1 MLMRIRRITTLTLLL
16 GLFPVYP
23 LQAQEEPLLTIACL
37 SDCHAERSLIDQA
50 DLSKIKLRGSFEQTL
65 KRIKKEENIDV
76 MVLGGDCT
84 SDATISQ
91 QSWMRVR
98 ELMATATRG
107 AFQDERPTPVLYATG
122 NHDYE
127 VANWDRL
134 PKPYNAGDYYSFP
147 MREDVGVLDFDDAFY
162 EQAPNGNLG
171 QMTLLAAYHYKVKGF
186 DFVVLNCG
194 KNFFASAW
202 DYIYSEES
210 VQWVADKLA
219 QIYADQPDKT
229 VFFALHIPFGDSNSI
244 SSPQKGIYCSPG
256 ERLLKQTLSKYPNLI
271 MLYGH
276 DHGRNTGYSRRKTS
290 QRVTHY
296 DRLGHVIT
304 TTDDSHVDGT
314 TQDPEN
320 DDNRF
325 YLRNEGT
332 QMFLGTDS
340 YNLTAMA
347 ARTAVT
353 FTPVAT
359 NAFSADVEMLNSMSS
374 KFVHIGTNAR
384 FSGGDPSNIYLYE
397 VTADADGI
405 QASRASRPEDG
416 KTYLM
421 VTQYNGS
428 WYALSGDFYGAASEE
443 QRLVGTRVTMATN
456 KLTLSVAA
464 NKLLEWTFESA
475 AQVPASTTRWYV
487 QNNKNQRYLGLN
499 NVNLSTVDYENLV
512 TFDLQSELTKQYT
525 IAVSGSG
532 SEAAG
537 SYIVSSTDGRFSCS
551 TERNPTWVYRV
562 DDTSTS
568 RITASRVTELH
579 DGDQVIFV
587 AQNQKNTSELYALTN
602 AEYAASASSCRLNGL
617 KITDKEG
624 TITVAK
630 SRTDLIWTLHAVPEA
645 EPSFVSAF
653 MGSMRYYFNTID
665 PGDMPIE
672 TPNIVQ
678 ALMVYVYPDRVEM
691 RMKNYNRTGVINN
704 VKVNAQLAPYTLFRK
719 VEVKESTTDE
729 QARLQ
734 AAITAAEAFSQ
745 QTSEV
750 LQNALDEALT
760 KARSLVG
767 SSDKAAQAAAT
778 TDLSRALA
786 DARIVDVSILKVV
799 YSGCQKAGYT
809 GAGVAEAESALHEA
823 KDMHSVNVAINML
836 KIGRKLL
843 HAESHDYPF
852 TPEVPAGNK
861 SYYLY
866 NIGQHRFF
874 CGGAKWG
881 THAAL
886 GWPGIEVTLKRIS
899 AANNSFAIDTHL
911 GSGDG
916 HWLNESAYCDHDAS
930 TYAWAFERQSNG
942 CYVIRAVDSKLMLG
956 FAPYQMLEGEY
967 FYDHVA
973 QISNGDTKDPN
984 NQWMVV
990 SREQRDKLLNEAS
1003 EDHPIDAS
1011 HYIKMPNFS
1020 QREYDEV
1027 EGGWDGTKGAWKHNT
1042 VGDVGNINISER
1054 GACLPDFAFQCWNAN
1069 PLNLTQALNV
1079 PPGRYKVTLTGF
1091 YREGGKENHTAIL
1104 MKGETPKQPAKVYA
1118 NNTEIA
1124 VLPGIHEAA
1133 DMLPGVGWKG
1143 EAGEWADVAHDAV
1156 EYFQNGCYFVES
1168 EEFEV
1173 GERGILTLAVKKNLS
1188 RSYDWTLVDNF
1199 RLICLGVTAPVGVG
1213 SVTEDLAPTSTAIYT
1228 LQGVRV
1234 QKPLTRGIYIV
1245 NGRKVVIQ

>member
-1 MLMRIRRITTLTLLL
+1 MQMRIRRITALTLLL

-91 QSWMRVR
+91 QNWMRVR

-107 AFQDERPTPVLYATG
+107 AFQEERPTPVLYATG

-229 VFFALHIPFGDSNSI
+229 VFFALHIPFGNSI

-276 DHGRNTGYSRRKTS
+276 DHGRNTCYSRRKTS

-428 WYALSGDFYGAASEE
+428 WYALSGDLYGAASEE

-456 KLTLSVAA
+456 KLTLSVAT
-464 NKLLEWTFESA
+464 NKSLEWTFESA

-665 PGDMPIE
+665 PGDMPTE

-704 VKVNAQLAPYTLFRK
+704 VKVNAQLAPYTLYRK
-719 VEVKESTTDE
+719 VEVKENTTDE

-734 AAITAAEAFSQ
+734 AAIAAAEAFSQ

-786 DARIVDVSILKVV
+786 DARTVDVSILKVV

-823 KDMHSVNVAINML
+823 KDMHEVNVAINTL
-836 KIGRKLL
+836 KIGLKLA

-911 GSGDG
+911 GSGDS

-1173 GERGILTLAVKKNLS
+1173 GERGILNIAVKKNLS

-1213 SVTEDLAPTSTAIYT
+1213 SVTEDLGPTSTAIYT
-1228 LQGVRV
+1228 LQGVLV

>member
-1 MLMRIRRITTLTLLL
+1 MKTRRNLTLTLLL
-16 GLFPVYP
+16 GLCTLSP

-37 SDCHAERSLIDQA
+37 SDCHAERSLIDQS
-50 DLSKIKLRGSFEQTL
+50 DISKIKLRGSFEQTL

-84 SDATISQ
+84 SDATISMQ
-91 QSWMRVR
+91 NWMRVR
-98 ELMATATRG
+98 ELMATATRS
-107 AFQDERPTPVLYATG
+107 AFPDEHPTPVLYATG

-134 PKPYNAGDYYSFP
+134 PKPYNAGDYYTFP
-147 MREDVGVLDFDDAFY
+147 MREDVGALDFDDAFY
-162 EQAPNGNLG
+162 EQAPNGALG
-171 QMTLLAAYHYKVKGF
+171 EMTLLAAYHYKVKGF

-210 VQWVADKLA
+210 VQWVANKLA
-219 QIYADQPDKT
+219 QIYAGQPDKT

-244 SSPQKGIYCSPG
+244 SSPQKGFYRSPG

-276 DHGRNTGYSRRKTS
+276 DHGRNTAYSRRKTS

-296 DRLGHVIT
+296 DKLGHVIA
-304 TTDDSHVDGT
+304 TTDATHVDGA

-320 DDNRF
+320 DDNQF
-325 YLRNEGT
+325 YLRNGGT
-332 QMFLGTDS
+332 QMFLGLDS
-340 YNLTAMA
+340 YNLTALA

-353 FTPVAT
+353 FTPLT
-359 NAFSADVEMLNSMSS
+359 NNAFSADVEILNGMSS
-374 KFVHIGTNAR
+374 KFVHVGTNAR
-384 FSGGDPSNIYLYE
+384 FSSGDPSNIYLYE
-397 VTADADGI
+397 VTSNADGI
-405 QASRASRPEDG
+405 QASRVAHPEDG

-421 VTQYNGS
+421 VTQYNGI
-428 WYALSGDFYGAASEE
+428 WYALSGELYSPGSAE
-443 QRLVGTRVTMATN
+443 QRLAGTRVTMAGN
-456 KLTLSVAA
+456 KQTLTVAT

-475 AQVPASTTRWYV
+475 AKVPASTTRWYV
-487 QNNKNQRYLGLN
+487 QNNKDQRYLGFN
-499 NVNLSTVDYENLV
+499 NVNLTTVDYENLV
-512 TFDLQSELTKQYT
+512 TMDLQSEQTKQFT
-525 IAVSGSG
+525 VAVSGSG

-551 TERNPTWVYRV
+551 TERNPTWIYRV
-562 DDTSTS
+562 DDASGS
-568 RITASRVTELH
+568 RITATRTTELH

-587 AQNQKNTSELYALTN
+587 AQNQKNTNELYALTN
-602 AEYAASASSCRLNGL
+602 AIYSASPSSCRLNGL
-617 KITDKEG
+617 KVTDKEG
-624 TITVAK
+624 TITLAK
-630 SRTDLIWTLHAVPEA
+630 SRTDLVWTLHDVPEA

-691 RMKNYNRTGVINN
+691 RMKNYNRSGVINN
-704 VKVNAQLAPYTLFRK
+704 VKVNAQLAPYTLYRK
-719 VEVKESTTDE
+719 VEVKDDVPDE

-734 AAITAAEAFSQ
+734 AVISAAEAFDQ

-760 KARSLVG
+760 KARALVG
-767 SSDKAAQAAAT
+767 SSDKTAQAAAT
-778 TDLSRALA
+778 AALSRALG
-786 DARIVDVSILKVV
+786 DARFVDVSVLKTV
-799 YSGCQKAGYT
+799 YAGCQTASYT
-809 GAGVAEAESALHEA
+809 GDGMKEAAEALHEA
-823 KDMHSVNVAINML
+823 KDMNAVNTAINTL
-836 KIGRKLL
+836 KVGRKLL

-852 TPEVPAGNK
+852 TPEVTAANK
-861 SYYLY
+861 TCYLY
-866 NIGQHRFF
+866 NVGQHRFF

-881 THAAL
+881 AHAAL

-911 GSGDG
+911 GSGDS
-916 HWLNESAYCDHDAS
+916 HWLNENAYCDHDAS

-984 NQWMVV
+984 NQWMLV

-1003 EDHPIDAS
+1003 EEHPIDAS

-1027 EGGWDGTKGAWKHNT
+1027 EGGWDGSKGAWKHNT
-1042 VGDVGNINISER
+1042 VGDAGNITISER
-1054 GACLPDFAFQCWNAN
+1054 GGCFPDFAFQCWNAN
-1069 PLNLTQALNV
+1069 PLNLTQQLNV
-1079 PPGRYKVTLTGF
+1079 PPGRYKVTLNGF

-1118 NNTEIA
+1118 NNSEIA

-1133 DMLPGVGWKG
+1133 NMLPGVGWKG

-1188 RSYDWTLVDNF
+1188 RTYDWTLVDNF

-1213 SVTEDLAPTSTAIYT
+1213 GLTDDHATKDTATYT
-1228 LQGVRV
+1228 LQGVQV
-1234 QKPLTRGIYIV
+1234 QRPLTKGIYIV
-1245 NGRKVVIQ
+1245 NGRKVVIR

>member
-1 MLMRIRRITTLTLLL
+1 MRIRRITALTLLL

-91 QSWMRVR
+91 QNWMRVR

-428 WYALSGDFYGAASEE
+428 WYALSGEFYGAASEE

-456 KLTLSVAA
+456 KLTLSVAT
-464 NKLLEWTFESA
+464 NKSLEWTFESA
-475 AQVPASTTRWYV
+475 AKVPASTTRWYV

-499 NVNLSTVDYENLV
+499 NVNLTTVDYENLV

-617 KITDKEG
+617 KITDKDG

-704 VKVNAQLAPYTLFRK
+704 VKVNAQLAPYTLYRK
-719 VEVKESTTDE
+719 VEVKEDATDE

-734 AAITAAEAFSQ
+734 AAIAAAEAFSQ

-750 LQNALDEALT
+750 LQNALDQALA

-786 DARIVDVSILKVV
+786 DARTVDVSILKVI

-967 FYDHVA
+967 YFDHVA

-990 SREQRDKLLNEAS
+990 SREQRDQLLNEAS
-1003 EDHPIDAS
+1003 EEHPIDAS

-1079 PPGRYKVTLTGF
+1079 PPGRYKVTLNGF

-1104 MKGETPKQPAKVYA
+1104 LKGETPKQPAKVYA

-1173 GERGILTLAVKKNLS
+1173 GERGILNLAVKKNLS

-1213 SVTEDLAPTSTAIYT
+1213 SVTEDLGPTSTAIYT
-1228 LQGVRV
+1228 LQGVQV

>member
-1 MLMRIRRITTLTLLL
+1 MLMRIRRITALTLLL

-91 QSWMRVR
+91 QNWMRVR

-107 AFQDERPTPVLYATG
+107 AFQEEHPTPVLYATG

-397 VTADADGI
+397 VTAAADGI

-428 WYALSGDFYGAASEE
+428 WYALSGEFYGAASEE

-456 KLTLSVAA
+456 KLTLTVAA

-475 AQVPASTTRWYV
+475 AKVPASTTRWYV

-499 NVNLSTVDYENLV
+499 NVNLATVDYENLV

-562 DDTSTS
+562 DDTSTN

-672 TPNIVQ
+672 APNIVQ

-704 VKVNAQLAPYTLFRK
+704 VKVNAQLAPYTLYRK

-734 AAITAAEAFSQ
+734 AAIAAAEAFSQ

-750 LQNALDEALT
+750 LQNALDEALA

-778 TDLSRALA
+778 ADLSRALA

-911 GSGDG
+911 GSGDS

-967 FYDHVA
+967 YFDHVA

-990 SREQRDKLLNEAS
+990 SREQRDQLLNEAS
-1003 EDHPIDAS
+1003 DEHPIDAS

-1069 PLNLTQALNV
+1069 PLNLTQQLNV
-1079 PPGRYKVTLTGF
+1079 PPGRYKVTLNGF

-1104 MKGETPKQPAKVYA
+1104 LKGETPKQPAKVYA

-1173 GERGILTLAVKKNLS
+1173 GERGILNLAVKKNLS

-1213 SVTEDLAPTSTAIYT
+1213 SVTEDLGPTSTAIYT
-1228 LQGVRV
+1228 LQGVQV

>member
-1 MLMRIRRITTLTLLL
+1 
-16 GLFPVYP
+16 
-23 LQAQEEPLLTIACL
+23 
-37 SDCHAERSLIDQA
+37 
-50 DLSKIKLRGSFEQTL
+50 
-65 KRIKKEENIDV
+65 

-645 EPSFVSAF
+645 EPSFVS
-653 MGSMRYYFNTID
+653 
-665 PGDMPIE
+665 
-672 TPNIVQ
+672 V
-678 ALMVYVYPDRVEM
+678 
-691 RMKNYNRTGVINN
+691 
-704 VKVNAQLAPYTLFRK
+704 
-719 VEVKESTTDE
+719 
-729 QARLQ
+729 
-734 AAITAAEAFSQ
+734 
-745 QTSEV
+745 
-750 LQNALDEALT
+750 
-760 KARSLVG
+760 
-767 SSDKAAQAAAT
+767 
-778 TDLSRALA
+778 
-786 DARIVDVSILKVV
+786 
-799 YSGCQKAGYT
+799 
-809 GAGVAEAESALHEA
+809 
-823 KDMHSVNVAINML
+823 
-836 KIGRKLL
+836 
-843 HAESHDYPF
+843 
-852 TPEVPAGNK
+852 
-861 SYYLY
+861 
-866 NIGQHRFF
+866 
-874 CGGAKWG
+874 
-881 THAAL
+881 
-886 GWPGIEVTLKRIS
+886 
-899 AANNSFAIDTHL
+899 
-911 GSGDG
+911 
-916 HWLNESAYCDHDAS
+916 
-930 TYAWAFERQSNG
+930 
-942 CYVIRAVDSKLMLG
+942 
-956 FAPYQMLEGEY
+956 
-967 FYDHVA
+967 
-973 QISNGDTKDPN
+973 
-984 NQWMVV
+984 
-990 SREQRDKLLNEAS
+990 
-1003 EDHPIDAS
+1003 
-1011 HYIKMPNFS
+1011 
-1020 QREYDEV
+1020 
-1027 EGGWDGTKGAWKHNT
+1027 
-1042 VGDVGNINISER
+1042 
-1054 GACLPDFAFQCWNAN
+1054 
-1069 PLNLTQALNV
+1069 
-1079 PPGRYKVTLTGF
+1079 
-1091 YREGGKENHTAIL
+1091 
-1104 MKGETPKQPAKVYA
+1104 
-1118 NNTEIA
+1118 
-1124 VLPGIHEAA
+1124 
-1133 DMLPGVGWKG
+1133 
-1143 EAGEWADVAHDAV
+1143 
-1156 EYFQNGCYFVES
+1156 
-1168 EEFEV
+1168 
-1173 GERGILTLAVKKNLS
+1173 
-1188 RSYDWTLVDNF
+1188 
-1199 RLICLGVTAPVGVG
+1199 
-1213 SVTEDLAPTSTAIYT
+1213 
-1228 LQGVRV
+1228 
-1234 QKPLTRGIYIV
+1234 
-1245 NGRKVVIQ
+1245 

>member
-1 MLMRIRRITTLTLLL
+1 MQMRIRRITALTLLL

-37 SDCHAERSLIDQA
+37 SDCHTERSLIDQA

-84 SDATISQ
+84 SDATVSQ
-91 QSWMRVR
+91 QNWMRVR

-107 AFQDERPTPVLYATG
+107 AFQEERPTPVLYATG

-229 VFFALHIPFGDSNSI
+229 VFFTLHIPFGDSNSI

-276 DHGRNTGYSRRKTS
+276 DHGRNTCYSRRKTS

-353 FTPVAT
+353 FTPVAS

-397 VTADADGI
+397 VSGDADGI

-443 QRLVGTRVTMATN
+443 QRLVGTRVNMATN
-456 KLTLSVAA
+456 KLTLSVAT
-464 NKLLEWTFESA
+464 NKSLEWTFESA
-475 AQVPASTTRWYV
+475 AKVPASTTRWYV

-499 NVNLSTVDYENLV
+499 NVNLATVDYENLV

-587 AQNQKNTSELYALTN
+587 AQNQKNTNELYALTN

-617 KITDKEG
+617 KVTDKEG

-630 SRTDLIWTLHAVPEA
+630 SRTDLIWTLHTVSEA

-665 PGDMPIE
+665 PGDMPTE

-704 VKVNAQLAPYTLFRK
+704 VKVNAQLAPYTLYRK
-719 VEVKESTTDE
+719 VEVKENATDE

-734 AAITAAEAFSQ
+734 AAIAAAEAFSQ

-767 SSDKAAQAAAT
+767 SSDKAAQTAAT

-786 DARIVDVSILKVV
+786 DARTVDVSILKVV

-823 KDMHSVNVAINML
+823 KDMHNVNVAINTL
-836 KIGRKLL
+836 KIGRKLA

-852 TPEVPAGNK
+852 TPEVPVGNK

-881 THAAL
+881 AHAAL

-916 HWLNESAYCDHDAS
+916 HWLNENAYCDHDAS

-1042 VGDVGNINISER
+1042 VGDANNINISER

-1079 PPGRYKVTLTGF
+1079 PPGRYKVTLNGF

-1173 GERGILTLAVKKNLS
+1173 GERGILNLAVKKNLS

-1213 SVTEDLAPTSTAIYT
+1213 SVTEDLGPTSTAIYT
-1228 LQGVRV
+1228 LQGVQV